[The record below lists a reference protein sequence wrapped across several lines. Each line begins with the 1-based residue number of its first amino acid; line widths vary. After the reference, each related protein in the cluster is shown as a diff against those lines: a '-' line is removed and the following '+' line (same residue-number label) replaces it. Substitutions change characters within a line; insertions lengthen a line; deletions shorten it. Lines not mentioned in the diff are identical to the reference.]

1 MEHLILAVYA
11 FLFMSGSAC
20 LIVLA
25 FLRSRLRSR
34 IVTSLFGVQGLMLS
48 GLALVLTYFYFQNIV
63 KGPQFSAA
71 LKTIGIASTLVQTG
85 LYVVGFRMIATL
97 RTGSRFFSILRVIT
111 KTLCGIVVATSFS
124 FALFS
129 LMPSLAPAWLNVH
142 HELVSAVGYILVGLT
157 LAALGLVLAQAP
169 LPGEHKAI
177 RLLVRGW
184 GFSLIGFA
192 PLSAIEWALEA
203 YGPLPYAPLSLD
215 FFFYMSCNIV
225 SVVAFARSL
234 KTERGI
240 DQSPL
245 FPGVTEE
252 TAARFGLTARER
264 DLIPLIAR
272 GLANKEI
279 AAELGIS
286 SATVRTHIYNLF
298 QKVGASGRIEFLNK
312 LVS

>member
-25 FLRSRLRSR
+25 FLRLRFRSR
-34 IVTSLFGVQGLMLS
+34 IVASIFWVQGLMLS
-48 GLALVLTYFYFQNIV
+48 GLALVLIYFYFRNIV
-63 KGPQFSAA
+63 KSPQFSTA
-71 LKTIGIASTLVQTG
+71 LKTIGIASTLVQAG
-85 LYVVGFRMIATL
+85 LYVLGFRMIATFG
-97 RTGSRFFSILRVIT
+97 TCGRFFSILRMIT
-111 KTLCGIVVATSFS
+111 KILCGVVVATSFS

-129 LMPSLAPAWLNVH
+129 LLPSLAPAWFTVH
-142 HELVSAVGYILVGLT
+142 HELMSAVGYILVGLT
-157 LAALGLVLAQAP
+157 LAALGLVLTLAP
-169 LPGEHKAI
+169 LSGDHKAI
-177 RLLVRGW
+177 QLLVRGW
-184 GFSLIGFA
+184 GISLIGFA

-225 SVVAFARSL
+225 SVIAFARSL

-240 DQSPL
+240 AEARL
-245 FPGVTEE
+245 FPSVTDEI
-252 TAARFGLTARER
+252 AARFGLTARER

-298 QKVGASGRIEFLNK
+298 QKVGASGRIELLNK